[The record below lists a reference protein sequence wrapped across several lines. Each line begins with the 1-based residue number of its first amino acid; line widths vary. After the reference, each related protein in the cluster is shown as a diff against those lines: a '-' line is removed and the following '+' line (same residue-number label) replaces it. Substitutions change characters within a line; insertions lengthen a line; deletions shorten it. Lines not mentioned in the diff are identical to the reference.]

1 MGPKA
6 TAKEWYAGSRLQ
18 YNTLGV
24 FFKITT
30 RVIETP
36 SAFNIAVLQDILA
49 KFDMEKFSCVSL
61 FLDAAC
67 YWWSRKYLCSAG
79 EHVCWKLKLF
89 LTITYFLGSHGKTE
103 IDGEIQKS
111 SVLGVMSS
119 EKKFVG
125 ILCGPFV

>member
-1 MGPKA
+1 M
-6 TAKEWYAGSRLQ
+6 
-18 YNTLGV
+18 
-24 FFKITT
+24 
-30 RVIETP
+30 IEQS

-49 KFDMEKFSCVSL
+49 KFDMKKFSGVSL

-67 YWWSRKYLCSAG
+67 YWWSRKFLCRARG
-79 EHVCWKLKLF
+79 HVCWKLKLF
-89 LTITYFLGSHGKTE
+89 LTIIYFLGSHGKTE

-111 SVLGVMSS
+111 FVLGVMSS